1 MGTSRRNPKSPQHIR
16 ERDFR
21 AHSLAESFLHAW
33 DGLSHIYNTQR
44 NMRIHIFIA
53 SLVFSACIILGLD
66 RIEFLMVTLAILG
79 VLSAEVLNTLTE
91 SLVDLIEPEYN
102 LVAKIIKDVAA
113 AGVLLTAAF
122 SVIIGLI
129 AFYPALGNFPGVLH
143 DFARYRWPYLL
154 VQILVF
160 VLPSLWGMIK
170 DGNRGL

>member
-1 MGTSRRNPKSPQHIR
+1 VGTSRRNPKSPQHIR

-113 AGVLLTAAF
+113 AGFL
-122 SVIIGLI
+122 S
-129 AFYPALGNFPGVLH
+129 
-143 DFARYRWPYLL
+143 
-154 VQILVF
+154 
-160 VLPSLWGMIK
+160 
-170 DGNRGL
+170 